1 VIVAMTASAMQSDRD
16 RCLAAGMDD
25 YLAKPIRPEDIRQV
39 VERWGPVVQSA
50 ISSATPAVS
59 AEAPGNVDPPVE
71 PAVDMKRLLEFA
83 EGDMGNLREL
93 VSLYVQQT
101 TQQLNQLRAAVAA
114 GHAAEVR
121 RVAHSCAG
129 ASATCGMRRI
139 TPLLRQMEARAEA
152 GELAELPRLLAQA
165 EEEFRRIQL
174 ELQPFLSSEGSSSLG
189 SPA

>member
-1 VIVAMTASAMQSDRD
+1 MQSDRD

-39 VERWGPVVQSA
+39 VERWGPVVQFA

-59 AEAPGNVDPPVE
+59 ADAPGNVDPPVE

-152 GELAELPRLLAQA
+152 GELAELPRLLAEA